1 MNLLPVV
8 LRLAGAEVSVYLI
21 DQSEAFIEGFKR
33 AWEPLNPEFFE
44 TPDEAYEA
52 VSNHDQVLLVH
63 PVSDTPI
70 LDIAQPLMG
79 PFMKVG
85 TLRVDSVEQGLQDLT
100 SRITVA
106 MIEQLVGSG
115 VMLHSAVIGDPE
127 SKRALAL
134 VGVSGSGKTTASR
147 FLGSKLAYLTD
158 ETAVISDEG
167 FVTPYPKPLSVIVD
181 PNAPKEQQN
190 PVEAGL
196 NVVDPEDRGYKLT
209 RIVLIS
215 RDEQAKEPRL
225 ERVPLHEALVFLS
238 EQSSGLA
245 RHPEGVVSLAK
256 LVERCGGVWRLVYS
270 EVEDTLPLVQDLL
283 NGGELPGA
291 DEVES
296 LEKYTVED
304 HLPGVYLNGT
314 IAVSRMPG
322 TSGVRVGEDG
332 PFLLLQDTALNELSE
347 FAAECWLQA
356 EGDISYDD
364 LYARLAEIF
373 EGLPAEAYD
382 ENLSALA
389 AGSMLWVRVIDDP
402 LIDDATWAQI
412 TGSEE
417 VLDEAEENREVTSE
431 GSTETAAEADDDV
444 VTE

>member
-21 DQSEAFIEGFKR
+21 DQSEAFVEGFKR
-33 AWEPLNPEFFE
+33 AWEPLSPEFFE

-106 MIEQLVGSG
+106 MIEQLVGTG

-245 RHPEGVVSLAK
+245 KHPEGVVSLAK

-270 EVEDTLPLVQDLL
+270 EVEDTLPLVRELL
-283 NGGELPGA
+283 AGGELPGA
-291 DEVES
+291 SEVEP
-296 LEKYTVED
+296 LLTYTNPEC
-304 HLPGVYLNGT
+304 LPGVYLNGT

-382 ENLSALA
+382 ENISALA
-389 AGSMLWVRVIDDP
+389 QGAMLRVHVIDDP

>member
-245 RHPEGVVSLAK
+245 KHPEGVVSLAK

-364 LYARLAEIF
+364 LFARLAEIF

-417 VLDEAEENREVTSE
+417 VLDEAEENHEVTSE

>member
-158 ETAVISDEG
+158 ETAIISDEC

-196 NVVDPEDRGYKLT
+196 NVVAPEDRGYKLT

-215 RDEQAKEPRL
+215 RDEQVKEPRL

-245 RHPEGVVSLAK
+245 KHPEGVVSLAK

-314 IAVSRMPG
+314 IVIDRAPG
-322 TSGVRVGEDG
+322 TSAVRVGEDG

-382 ENLSALA
+382 ENVSALA
-389 AGSMLWVRVIDDP
+389 QGAMLWVRVIDDP

-431 GSTETAAEADDDV
+431 GSTETADEADDDV

>member
-1 MNLLPVV
+1 MNLLPVI
-8 LRLAGAEVSVYLI
+8 LRLAGAEVSIYLI

-158 ETAVISDEG
+158 ETAIISDEG

-196 NVVDPEDRGYKLT
+196 NVVAPEDRGYKLT

-245 RHPEGVVSLAK
+245 KHPEGVVSLAK

>member
-158 ETAVISDEG
+158 ETAIISDEG

-196 NVVDPEDRGYKLT
+196 NVVAPEDRGYKLT

-245 RHPEGVVSLAK
+245 KHPEGVVSLAK

-314 IAVSRMPG
+314 IVIDRAPG
-322 TSGVRVGEDG
+322 TSAVRVGEDG

>member
-79 PFMKVG
+79 PFTKVG

-106 MIEQLVGSG
+106 MIEQLVGTG

-245 RHPEGVVSLAK
+245 KHPEGVVSLAK

-314 IAVSRMPG
+314 IVIDRAPG
-322 TSGVRVGEDG
+322 TSAVRVGEDG

-356 EGDISYDD
+356 EGGISYDNH
-364 LYARLAEIF
+364 YERMAELF
-373 EGLPAEAYD
+373 EGLPVEAYD
-382 ENLSALA
+382 ENVSALA
-389 AGSMLWVRVIDDP
+389 QGAMLWVRVIDDP
-402 LIDDATWAQI
+402 LIDDATWAQM
-412 TGSEE
+412 TSDE

>member
-158 ETAVISDEG
+158 ETAIISDEG

-245 RHPEGVVSLAK
+245 KHPEGVVSLAK

-283 NGGELPGA
+283 NGGELPNA

-304 HLPGVYLNGT
+304 HLPGVFLNGT

-364 LYARLAEIF
+364 LFARLAEIF

-389 AGSMLWVRVIDDP
+389 AGSMLWVRVIVDP

>member
-1 MNLLPVV
+1 MNLKPVV
-8 LRLAGAEVSVYLI
+8 LRVAGAEVSLYLI
-21 DQSEAFIEGFKR
+21 DMSDSFVERFKK
-33 AWEPLNPEFFE
+33 AWEPLAPEFFD
-44 TPDEAYEA
+44 TPDEAYA
-52 VSNHDQVLLVH
+52 SLSRFDQVMLVH
-63 PVSDTPI
+63 APTDESVMD
-70 LDIAQPLMG
+70 LANPLMG
-79 PFMKVG
+79 SFDKVS
-85 TLRVDSVEQGLQDLT
+85 TLRVADDDSGMQDLT
-100 SRITVA
+100 SRITLA
-106 MIEQLVGSG
+106 MIEQLVGRG
-115 VMLHSAVIGDPE
+115 VMLHAAVIGDPE
-127 SKRALAL
+127 SKRAVAL

-147 FLGSKLAYLTD
+147 FLGSKFAYLTD
-158 ETAVISDEG
+158 ETAIISDEG

-245 RHPEGVVSLAK
+245 KHPEGVVSLAK

-283 NGGELPGA
+283 NGGELPDA

-314 IAVSRMPG
+314 IVIDRAPG
-322 TSGVRVGEDG
+322 TSAVRVGEDG

-382 ENLSALA
+382 ENVSALA
-389 AGSMLWVRVIDDP
+389 QGAMLWVRVIDDP

>member
-158 ETAVISDEG
+158 ETAIISDEG

-245 RHPEGVVSLAK
+245 KHPEGVVSLAK

-283 NGGELPGA
+283 NGGELPNA

-304 HLPGVYLNGT
+304 HLPGVFLNGT

-382 ENLSALA
+382 ENVSALA
-389 AGSMLWVRVIDDP
+389 QGAMLWVRVIDDP

>member
-21 DQSEAFIEGFKR
+21 DQSEAFVEGFKR

-79 PFMKVG
+79 PFTKVG

-106 MIEQLVGSG
+106 MIEQLVGTG

-245 RHPEGVVSLAK
+245 KHPEGVVSLAK

-283 NGGELPGA
+283 AGGELPGA
-291 DEVES
+291 SEVES

-314 IAVSRMPG
+314 IVIDRAPG
-322 TSGVRVGEDG
+322 TSAVRVGEDG

-356 EGDISYDD
+356 EGGISYDNH
-364 LYARLAEIF
+364 YERMAELF
-373 EGLPAEAYD
+373 EGLPVEAYD
-382 ENLSALA
+382 ENVSALA
-389 AGSMLWVRVIDDP
+389 QGAMLWVRVIDDP
-402 LIDDATWAQI
+402 LIDDATWAQM
-412 TGSEE
+412 TSDE
-417 VLDEAEENREVTSE
+417 VLDEEQQQIALDSSEEAVSDDE
-431 GSTETAAEADDDV
+431 DDV
-444 VTE
+444 VED

>member
-21 DQSEAFIEGFKR
+21 DQSEAFIEGFKC

-147 FLGSKLAYLTD
+147 FFGSKLAYLTD
-158 ETAVISDEG
+158 ETAIISDEG
-167 FVTPYPKPLSVIVD
+167 VVSPYPKPLSVIVD

-245 RHPEGVVSLAK
+245 KHPEGVVSLAK

-283 NGGELPGA
+283 NGGDLPGA
-291 DEVES
+291 DEVEI

-304 HLPGVYLNGT
+304 HLPGVFLNGT

-364 LYARLAEIF
+364 LFARLAEIF

>member
-21 DQSEAFIEGFKR
+21 DQSEAFIEGFKC

-158 ETAVISDEG
+158 ETAIISDEG
-167 FVTPYPKPLSVIVD
+167 VVSPYPKPLSVIVD

-245 RHPEGVVSLAK
+245 KHPEGVVSLAK

-283 NGGELPGA
+283 NGGDLPGA
-291 DEVES
+291 DEVEI

-304 HLPGVYLNGT
+304 HLPGVFLNGT

-364 LYARLAEIF
+364 LFARLAEIF

>member
-190 PVEAGL
+190 PAEAGL

-245 RHPEGVVSLAK
+245 KHPEGVVSLAK

-283 NGGELPGA
+283 NGGELPNA

-314 IAVSRMPG
+314 IVIDRAPG
-322 TSGVRVGEDG
+322 TSAVRVGEDG

-364 LYARLAEIF
+364 LFARLAEIF

-382 ENLSALA
+382 ENVSALA
-389 AGSMLWVRVIDDP
+389 QGAMLWVRVIDDP

>member
-21 DQSEAFIEGFKR
+21 DQSEAFVEGFKR

-158 ETAVISDEG
+158 ETAIISDEG

-196 NVVDPEDRGYKLT
+196 NVVAPEDRGYKLT

-245 RHPEGVVSLAK
+245 KHPEGVVSLAK

-402 LIDDATWAQI
+402 LIDDATWAQM
-412 TGSEE
+412 TSDE
-417 VLDEAEENREVTSE
+417 VLDEEEQQIALDSSE
-431 GSTETAAEADDDV
+431 DAVSDDEDDV
-444 VTE
+444 VED

>member
-158 ETAVISDEG
+158 ETAIISDEG
-167 FVTPYPKPLSVIVD
+167 VVSPYPKPLSVIVD

-245 RHPEGVVSLAK
+245 KHPEGVVSLAK

-270 EVEDTLPLVQDLL
+270 EVEDTLPLVQELL

-304 HLPGVYLNGT
+304 HLPGVFLNGT

-364 LYARLAEIF
+364 LFARLAEIF

>member
-245 RHPEGVVSLAK
+245 KHPEGVVSLAK

-314 IAVSRMPG
+314 IVIDRAPG
-322 TSGVRVGEDG
+322 TSAVRVGENG

-364 LYARLAEIF
+364 LFARLAEIF

>member
-147 FLGSKLAYLTD
+147 FFGSKLAYLTD

-245 RHPEGVVSLAK
+245 KHPEGVVSLAK

-283 NGGELPGA
+283 NGGELPDA

-314 IAVSRMPG
+314 IVIDRAPG
-322 TSGVRVGEDG
+322 TSAVRVGEDG

-382 ENLSALA
+382 ENVSALA
-389 AGSMLWVRVIDDP
+389 QGAMLWVRVIDDP

>member
-245 RHPEGVVSLAK
+245 KHPEGVVSLAK

-304 HLPGVYLNGT
+304 HLPGVFLNGT

-322 TSGVRVGEDG
+322 TSGVRVGENG

-364 LYARLAEIF
+364 LFARLAEIF

-382 ENLSALA
+382 ENVSALA

>member
-181 PNAPKEQQN
+181 PNAPKEQLN

-245 RHPEGVVSLAK
+245 KHPEGVVSLAK

-296 LEKYTVED
+296 LKKYTVED

-314 IAVSRMPG
+314 IVIDRAPG
-322 TSGVRVGEDG
+322 TSAVRVSEDG

-364 LYARLAEIF
+364 LFARLAEIF

-382 ENLSALA
+382 ENVSALA
-389 AGSMLWVRVIDDP
+389 QGAMLWVRVIDDP
-402 LIDDATWAQI
+402 LIDDATWARM

>member
-21 DQSEAFIEGFKR
+21 DQSEAFVEGFKR

-79 PFMKVG
+79 PFTKVG

-106 MIEQLVGSG
+106 MIEQLVGTG

-245 RHPEGVVSLAK
+245 KHPEGVVSLAK

-291 DEVES
+291 SEVEP
-296 LEKYTVED
+296 LLTYTNPER
-304 HLPGVYLNGT
+304 LPGVYLNGT
-314 IAVSRMPG
+314 IVIDRAPG
-322 TSGVRVGEDG
+322 TSAVRVGEDG

-356 EGDISYDD
+356 EGGISYDNH
-364 LYARLAEIF
+364 YERMAELF
-373 EGLPAEAYD
+373 EGLPVEAYD
-382 ENLSALA
+382 ENVSALA
-389 AGSMLWVRVIDDP
+389 QGAMLWVRVIDDP
-402 LIDDATWAQI
+402 LIDDATWAQM
-412 TGSEE
+412 TSDE
-417 VLDEAEENREVTSE
+417 VLDEEQQQIALDSSE
-431 GSTETAAEADDDV
+431 DAVSDDEDDV
-444 VTE
+444 VED

>member
-100 SRITVA
+100 SRITVV

-158 ETAVISDEG
+158 ETAIISDEG

-245 RHPEGVVSLAK
+245 KHPEGVVSLAK

-283 NGGELPGA
+283 NGGELPNA

-304 HLPGVYLNGT
+304 HLPGVFLNGT

-364 LYARLAEIF
+364 LFARLAEIF

>member
-245 RHPEGVVSLAK
+245 KHPEGVVSLAK

-283 NGGELPGA
+283 NGSELPGA

-314 IAVSRMPG
+314 IVIDRAPG
-322 TSGVRVGEDG
+322 TSAVRVGEDG

-382 ENLSALA
+382 ENVSALA
-389 AGSMLWVRVIDDP
+389 QGAMLWVRVIDDP

>member
-100 SRITVA
+100 SRITVV

-158 ETAVISDEG
+158 ETAIISDEG
-167 FVTPYPKPLSVIVD
+167 VVSPYPKPLSVIVD

-245 RHPEGVVSLAK
+245 KHPEGVVSLAK

-304 HLPGVYLNGT
+304 HLPGVFLNGT

-364 LYARLAEIF
+364 LFARLAEIF

>member
-190 PVEAGL
+190 PVEARL

-245 RHPEGVVSLAK
+245 KHPEGVVSLAK

-364 LYARLAEIF
+364 LFARLAEIF

>member
-158 ETAVISDEG
+158 ETAIISDEG

-245 RHPEGVVSLAK
+245 KHPEGVVSLAK

-283 NGGELPGA
+283 NGGELPNA

-304 HLPGVYLNGT
+304 HLPGVFLNGT

-364 LYARLAEIF
+364 LFARLAEIF

-402 LIDDATWAQI
+402 LIDNATWAQI

>member
-21 DQSEAFIEGFKR
+21 DQSEAFIEGFKH

-158 ETAVISDEG
+158 ETAIISDEG

-245 RHPEGVVSLAK
+245 KHPEGVVSLAK

-364 LYARLAEIF
+364 LFARLAEIF

>member
-21 DQSEAFIEGFKR
+21 DQSEAFIEGFKH

-245 RHPEGVVSLAK
+245 KHPEGVVSLAK

-314 IAVSRMPG
+314 IVIDRAPG
-322 TSGVRVGEDG
+322 TSAVRVGEDG

-364 LYARLAEIF
+364 LFARLAEIF

-382 ENLSALA
+382 ENVSALA
-389 AGSMLWVRVIDDP
+389 QGAMLWVRVIDDP

-412 TGSEE
+412 TGGEE

>member
-158 ETAVISDEG
+158 ETAIISDEG
-167 FVTPYPKPLSVIVD
+167 VVSPYPKPLSVIVD

-196 NVVDPEDRGYKLT
+196 NVVAPEDRGYKLT

-314 IAVSRMPG
+314 IVIDRAPG
-322 TSGVRVGEDG
+322 TSAVRVGEDG

-364 LYARLAEIF
+364 LFARLAEIF

>member
-196 NVVDPEDRGYKLT
+196 NVVDPEDRSYKLT

-245 RHPEGVVSLAK
+245 KHPEGVVSLAK

-270 EVEDTLPLVQDLL
+270 EVEDTLPLVRELL
-283 NGGELPGA
+283 AGGELPGA
-291 DEVES
+291 SEVEP
-296 LEKYTVED
+296 LLTYTNPER
-304 HLPGVYLNGT
+304 LPGVYLNGT

-364 LYARLAEIF
+364 LFARLAEIF

>member
-245 RHPEGVVSLAK
+245 KHPEGVVSLAK

-283 NGGELPGA
+283 NGGELPDA

-314 IAVSRMPG
+314 IVIDRAPG
-322 TSGVRVGEDG
+322 TSAVRVGEDG

-382 ENLSALA
+382 ENVSALA
-389 AGSMLWVRVIDDP
+389 QGAMLWVRVIDDP

>member
-8 LRLAGAEVSVYLI
+8 LRLAGAEVSIYLI
-21 DQSEAFIEGFKR
+21 DQSEAFVEGFKR

-79 PFMKVG
+79 PFTKVG

-106 MIEQLVGSG
+106 MIEQLVGTG

-245 RHPEGVVSLAK
+245 KHPEGVVSLAK

-314 IAVSRMPG
+314 IVIDRAPG
-322 TSGVRVGEDG
+322 TSAVRVGEDG

-356 EGDISYDD
+356 EGGISYDNH
-364 LYARLAEIF
+364 YERMAELF
-373 EGLPAEAYD
+373 EGLPVEAYD
-382 ENLSALA
+382 ENVSALA
-389 AGSMLWVRVIDDP
+389 QGAMLWVRVIDDP
-402 LIDDATWAQI
+402 LIDDATWARM

>member
-147 FLGSKLAYLTD
+147 FLGSKLAYLTN

-245 RHPEGVVSLAK
+245 KHPEGVVSLAK

-364 LYARLAEIF
+364 LFARLAEIF

>member
-158 ETAVISDEG
+158 ETAIISDEG
-167 FVTPYPKPLSVIVD
+167 VVSPYPKPLSVIVD

-245 RHPEGVVSLAK
+245 KHPEGVVSLAK

-314 IAVSRMPG
+314 IVIDRAPG
-322 TSGVRVGEDG
+322 TSAVRVGEDG

-382 ENLSALA
+382 ENVSALA
-389 AGSMLWVRVIDDP
+389 QGAMLWVRVIDDP

>member
-1 MNLLPVV
+1 MNLLPAV

-245 RHPEGVVSLAK
+245 KHPEGVVSLAK

-364 LYARLAEIF
+364 LFARLAEIF

>member
-8 LRLAGAEVSVYLI
+8 LRLAGAEVSIYLI
-21 DQSEAFIEGFKR
+21 DQSEAFVEGFKR

-79 PFMKVG
+79 PFTKVG

-106 MIEQLVGSG
+106 MIEQLVGTG

-245 RHPEGVVSLAK
+245 KHPEGVVSLAK

-283 NGGELPGA
+283 AGGELPGA

-314 IAVSRMPG
+314 IVIDRAPG
-322 TSGVRVGEDG
+322 TSAVRVGEDG

-356 EGDISYDD
+356 EGGISYDNH
-364 LYARLAEIF
+364 YERMAELF
-373 EGLPAEAYD
+373 EGLPVEAYD
-382 ENLSALA
+382 ENVSALA
-389 AGSMLWVRVIDDP
+389 QGAMLWVRVIDDP
-402 LIDDATWAQI
+402 LIDDATWAQM

>member
-21 DQSEAFIEGFKR
+21 DQSEAFIEGFKC

-158 ETAVISDEG
+158 ETAIISDEG

-245 RHPEGVVSLAK
+245 KHPEGVVSLAK

-283 NGGELPGA
+283 NGGELPNA

-314 IAVSRMPG
+314 IVIDRAPG
-322 TSGVRVGEDG
+322 TSAVRVGEDG

-364 LYARLAEIF
+364 LFARLAEIF

>member
-21 DQSEAFIEGFKR
+21 DQSEAFVEGFKR
-33 AWEPLNPEFFE
+33 AWEPLSPEFFE

-70 LDIAQPLMG
+70 LDVAQPLMG

-106 MIEQLVGSG
+106 MIEQLVGTG

-158 ETAVISDEG
+158 ETAIISDEG

-225 ERVPLHEALVFLS
+225 ERVPLHKALVFLS

-245 RHPEGVVSLAK
+245 KHPEGVVSLAK

-283 NGGELPGA
+283 NGGELPDA

-314 IAVSRMPG
+314 IVIDRAPG
-322 TSGVRVGEDG
+322 TSAVRVGEDG

-382 ENLSALA
+382 ENVSALA
-389 AGSMLWVRVIDDP
+389 QGAMLWVRVIDDP

>member
-21 DQSEAFIEGFKR
+21 DQSEAFVEGFKR

-79 PFMKVG
+79 PFTKVG

-106 MIEQLVGSG
+106 MIEQLVGTG

-158 ETAVISDEG
+158 ETAIISDEG

-245 RHPEGVVSLAK
+245 KHPEGVVSLAK

-304 HLPGVYLNGT
+304 HLPGVFLNGT

-364 LYARLAEIF
+364 LFARLAEIF

-402 LIDDATWAQI
+402 LIDDATWARM
-412 TGSEE
+412 TGDE
-417 VLDEAEENREVTSE
+417 VLDEEEQQIALDSSE
-431 GSTETAAEADDDV
+431 DAVSDDEDDV
-444 VTE
+444 VED

>member
-21 DQSEAFIEGFKR
+21 DQSEAFSEGFKR

-245 RHPEGVVSLAK
+245 KHPEGVVSLAK

-283 NGGELPGA
+283 NGGELPDA

-314 IAVSRMPG
+314 IVIDRAPG
-322 TSGVRVGEDG
+322 TSAVRVGEDG

-364 LYARLAEIF
+364 LFARLAEIF

-382 ENLSALA
+382 ENVSALA
-389 AGSMLWVRVIDDP
+389 QGAMLWVRVIDDP
-402 LIDDATWAQI
+402 LIDDATWARI